1 MKKHVGLI
9 LCDSS
14 FVGSVPR
21 SIDFG
26 ELSGLFLWSHTTLVN
41 AFWHHMSSSWAWK
54 LQCLAAESTGWS
66 WIFLL
71 HLWSLKNDLPA
82 VYWALQKVSLV
93 ICVVIDYIRTLY
105 TFYVQQLAVQLF
117 VSHWEAGHIYRH
129 VSPNLRP
136 QKVLC
141 QLVFLS
147 SGSQKIAT
155 ICAMNLHPQISILW
169 MRRVV
174 HQAKAHQSPVP
185 NVRCQILHVA
195 EPLRNSINCVNCA
208 SCACPFTVIVC
219 RLDGW
224 DWLGQAALLRSACI
238 ELVGDKSHGLINS
251 HHSRGFDKVWP
262 VASSCSTGIICNQCP
277 SPVWNNWN
285 VARTPTSPT
294 RPWMANDES
303 RWSWRYNSSNSR
315 PWMRC
320 GYIKYHQITTRI
332 KQHNYCISYLN
343 MRLLRRFGV

>member
-1 MKKHVGLI
+1 
-9 LCDSS
+9 
-14 FVGSVPR
+14 
-21 SIDFG
+21 
-26 ELSGLFLWSHTTLVN
+26 
-41 AFWHHMSSSWAWK
+41 
-54 LQCLAAESTGWS
+54 
-66 WIFLL
+66 
-71 HLWSLKNDLPA
+71 
-82 VYWALQKVSLV
+82 
-93 ICVVIDYIRTLY
+93 
-105 TFYVQQLAVQLF
+105 
-117 VSHWEAGHIYRH
+117 
-129 VSPNLRP
+129 
-136 QKVLC
+136 
-141 QLVFLS
+141 
-147 SGSQKIAT
+147 
-155 ICAMNLHPQISILW
+155 

-185 NVRCQILHVA
+185 NVECQILHVA

-294 RPWMANDES
+294 RPWMANDET
-303 RWSWRYNSSNSR
+303 RWSWRYNSIVIHVLG
-315 PWMRC
+315 WDA
-320 GYIKYHQITTRI
+320 GYIKYHQITQPASSSIITVYHILICVSCGVLAFSLASSFTFGILTGYWHVRTWFDYMI
-332 KQHNYCISYLN
+332 IS
-343 MRLLRRFGV
+343 